1 MQRKVAGIL
10 EEKGTEIWS
19 VASSDSVFSALET
32 MAEHNIGA
40 VLVLDGADLRGI
52 LTERDYARK
61 VKLRALESNDTPV
74 GQIMTTVVHTVVPT
88 ATVAECMQLMTDERV
103 RHLPVVDDDG
113 RLVGVVSIG
122 DVVKAMI
129 AQQRDLIADLER
141 YITG

>member
-10 EEKGTEIWS
+10 EEKGAGVWS
-19 VASSDSVFSALET
+19 VASSDTVFSALET

-40 VLVLDGADLRGI
+40 VLVLDGDELSGI

-61 VKLRALESNDTPV
+61 VKLQALGSNDTPV
-74 GQIMTTVVHTVVPT
+74 GQIMTTVVHTVIPS

-103 RHLPVVDDDG
+103 RHLPVVDDG
-113 RLVGVVSIG
+113 RLVGIVSIG
-122 DVVKAMI
+122 DVVKAMM

>member
-10 EEKGTEIWS
+10 EEKGAGVWS
-19 VASSDSVFSALET
+19 VASIDTVFNALET
-32 MAEHNIGA
+32 MAAHNIGA
-40 VLVLDGADLRGI
+40 VLVLDGEELSGI

-61 VKLRALESNDTPV
+61 VKLQALGSKETPV
-74 GQIMTTVVHTVVPT
+74 GQIMTTVVHTVGPS

-103 RHLPVVDDDG
+103 RHLPVVDDG
-113 RLVGVVSIG
+113 RLVGIVSIG

>member
-61 VKLRALESNDTPV
+61 VKLQALGSNDTPV

-113 RLVGVVSIG
+113 RLVGMVSIG

>member
-10 EEKGTEIWS
+10 EEKGAGVWS
-19 VASSDSVFSALET
+19 VASTDTVFSALET

-40 VLVLDGADLRGI
+40 VLVLDGDELSGI
-52 LTERDYARK
+52 VTERDYARK
-61 VKLRALESNDTPV
+61 VKLRALGSNDTPV
-74 GQIMTTVVHTVVPT
+74 GQIMTTVVHTVVPS
-88 ATVAECMQLMTDERV
+88 ATVSDCMRLMTDERV

-113 RLVGVVSIG
+113 NVIGIVSIG

>member
-1 MQRKVAGIL
+1 MKLQ
-10 EEKGTEIWS
+10 
-19 VASSDSVFSALET
+19 ALGSNET
-32 MAEHNIGA
+32 
-40 VLVLDGADLRGI
+40 LV
-52 LTERDYARK
+52 E
-61 VKLRALESNDTPV
+61 
-74 GQIMTTVVHTVVPT
+74 QIMTTVVHTVVPS

-103 RHLPVVDDDG
+103 RHLPVVDDGG

>member
-10 EEKGTEIWS
+10 DEKGAEVWS
-19 VASSDSVFSALET
+19 VEPADTVLRALET
-32 MAEHNIGA
+32 MAQHNVGA
-40 VLVLDGADLRGI
+40 VLVLDGDRLEGI
-52 LTERDYARK
+52 VTERDYARK
-61 VKLRALESNDTPV
+61 VKLAALGSNETPV
-74 GQIMTTVVHTVVPT
+74 SQIMTTAVHTVVPE
-88 ATVAECMQLMTDERV
+88 ASVAACMELMTDERV

-122 DVVKAMI
+122 DIVKAMI

>member
-10 EEKGTEIWS
+10 EEKGARVWS
-19 VASSDSVFSALET
+19 VASSDTVFSALET

-40 VLVLDGADLRGI
+40 VLVLDGDELSGI
-52 LTERDYARK
+52 VTERDYARK
-61 VKLRALESNDTPV
+61 VKLRALGSNDTPV
-74 GQIMTTVVHTVVPT
+74 GQIMTTVVHTVVPS

-103 RHLPVVDDDG
+103 RHLPVVDDG
-113 RLVGVVSIG
+113 RLVGIVSIG
-122 DVVKAMI
+122 DVVKAMM

>member
-10 EEKGTEIWS
+10 EEKGAGVWAVSPGDT
-19 VASSDSVFSALET
+19 VLTALET

-40 VLVLDGADLRGI
+40 VLVLDGEDLGGI

-61 VKLRALESNDTPV
+61 IKLAALGSGDTPV
-74 GQIMTTVVHTVVPT
+74 ANIMTTPVVTVVPT
-88 ATVAECMQLMTDERV
+88 ASVAECMDLMTDRRI

-113 RLVGVVSIG
+113 RLVGIVSIG
-122 DVVKAMI
+122 DIVKAMM

>member
-10 EEKGTEIWS
+10 EEKGS
-19 VASSDSVFSALET
+19 AVFSVSPDETVFRALET

-40 VLVLDGADLRGI
+40 VLVLDGDELSGI

-61 VKLRALESNDTPV
+61 VKLQALGSNETPV
-74 GQIMTTVVHTVVPT
+74 GQIMTTVVHTVGPT
-88 ATVAECMQLMTDERV
+88 ATVAECMQLMTDQRV
-103 RHLPVVDDDG
+103 RHLPVVDDEG
-113 RLVGVVSIG
+113 HLVGVVSIG

>member
-88 ATVAECMQLMTDERV
+88 ATVAECMQLMTNERV

>member
-10 EEKGTEIWS
+10 EEKGAEVWS
-19 VASSDSVFSALET
+19 VEPGDTVLGALET
-32 MAEHNIGA
+32 MARHNIGA
-40 VLVLDGADLRGI
+40 VLVLDDGGLAGI

-61 VKLRALESNDTPV
+61 VKLEALGSSETPV
-74 GQIMTTVVHTVVPT
+74 SQIMTTIVHTVTP
-88 ATVAECMQLMTDERV
+88 AASVADCMQLMTDERV

-113 RLVGVVSIG
+113 RLVGIVSIG

>member
-1 MQRKVAGIL
+1 MQRKVTGIL
-10 EEKGTEIWS
+10 EEKGAGVWS
-19 VASSDSVFSALET
+19 VSPGDTVLAALET

-40 VLVLDGADLRGI
+40 VLVLDGDDLSGI

-61 VKLRALESNDTPV
+61 IKLAALGSGDTPV
-74 GQIMTTVVHTVVPT
+74 ANIMTTPVVTVVPT
-88 ATVAECMQLMTDERV
+88 ASVAACMELMTDRRI

-113 RLVGVVSIG
+113 RLVGIVSIG
-122 DVVKAMI
+122 DIVKAMM

>member
-10 EEKGTEIWS
+10 EEKGAGVWS
-19 VASSDSVFSALET
+19 VASSDTVFSALET

-40 VLVLDGADLRGI
+40 VLVLDKDELSGI
-52 LTERDYARK
+52 VTERDYARK
-61 VKLRALESNDTPV
+61 VKLQALGSNDTPV
-74 GQIMTTVVHTVVPT
+74 GQIMTTVVHTVVPS

-103 RHLPVVDDDG
+103 RHLPVVDDG
-113 RLVGVVSIG
+113 RLVGIVSIG
-122 DVVKAMI
+122 DVVKAMM

>member
-10 EEKGTEIWS
+10 EEKGAGVWS
-19 VASSDSVFSALET
+19 VKPADTVFSALET

-40 VLVLDGADLRGI
+40 VLVLEGDELSGI

-61 VKLRALESNDTPV
+61 VKLQALGSNETPV
-74 GQIMTTVVHTVVPT
+74 EQIMTTVVHTVAPS
-88 ATVAECMQLMTDERV
+88 ATVAECMQLMTEQRV
-103 RHLPVVDDDG
+103 RHLPVVDDG
-113 RLVGVVSIG
+113 RLVGIVSIG